1 MKQKSIKI
9 LKQIAKYIVF
19 FVMFYVFFKATT
31 IKASGFY
38 ALAFFVA
45 LMAAGQNA
53 IYLSPFFMLAAFLS
67 GTNVI
72 SLLLYLISLVVLIIT
87 FIIHKHLKRSYAKL
101 TLNFVLVGAL
111 VPFVVSEL
119 SLMPALFNLLNMGL
133 SLLFLKINFNF
144 LVAALNRQVCLK
156 LNTDEILSAMIF
168 LAVFASGLHGCV
180 FWSFPVGNILIYY
193 IVLICSFALNNVS
206 GLLIS
211 TSLAF
216 GCLLGGAS
224 ATCFVPIMLVC
235 ATSLIF
241 KKSGKWFTALGALF
255 AYAASIYFVNE
266 LNLILFS
273 SISFALSLGL
283 FLLTT
288 KTFVSEFSAFVN
300 GTSAYTP
307 SVLSYT
313 KASLKQKIDNTESV
327 INLVSNVLK
336 KNIKAEISIEDGK
349 EILSGELINTVCKK
363 CPNYSMCYALHND
376 TKTAVNNF
384 FGAGLVRGKITLLDI
399 PPFFVERCKNS
410 PVILNEVNGMIQK
423 FLKFN
428 VMQNGANEGTI
439 IASKQLDTVAGQ
451 LSKLSA
457 SLSDK
462 TVFNTKLEA
471 EVEKRLI
478 YKNLVPTRVFCVE
491 ENGRFVFTISFK
503 ESLVNIE
510 STIAEVVS
518 EVLKKPASVTMLNE
532 KTYSAIDA
540 PMCDCIF
547 GVATANKL
555 ESNESGDAYS
565 FFKMTDD
572 NALFALC
579 DGMGSG
585 ERASEISD
593 YALTLVESFYRAEFD
608 KEQIYSSI
616 NKLLV
621 MNSRD
626 EFCALDVCV
635 VDLFKRS
642 FSLYKL
648 GAPESYIKHSDSTEI
663 LNSGALPIGI
673 VDESTPKVET
683 RLLDFSDIV
692 VLVSDGISD
701 TFKNSVELKEFI
713 ERQTDTN
720 PQALA
725 DKILEECKVRN
736 KNALSDDST
745 VLAFRLFEK
754 KK

>member
-1 MKQKSIKI
+1 MKQKSKNA
-9 LKQIAKYIVF
+9 LKQIAKYLVF
-19 FVMFYVFFKATT
+19 FALFYIFFKAKT
-31 IKASGFY
+31 INAGDFY
-38 ALAFFVA
+38 SLAFFVA

-53 IYLSPFFMLAAFLS
+53 IYLSPLFMLAAFL
-67 GTNVI
+67 GGVNVM
-72 SLLLYLISLVVLIIT
+72 SLLLYLIALTVLIIV

-101 TLNFVLVGAL
+101 TLNFALLGAL
-111 VPFVVSEL
+111 VPFVFSEL
-119 SLMPALFNLLNMGL
+119 SLMPALFNLLNIGL
-133 SLLFLKINFNF
+133 SLLFLNVILNFV
-144 LVAALNRQVCLK
+144 VAALNRQVSLK
-156 LNTDEILSAMIF
+156 LNTDEVLSAMIF
-168 LAVFASGLHGCV
+168 LAVLASGLNNTV
-180 FWSFPVGNILIYY
+180 FLGFPAGSILIYY
-193 IVLICSFALNNVS
+193 FVLISSFALNNQS

-216 GCLLGGAS
+216 GCLLGGAN
-224 ATCFVPIMLVC
+224 ATCFIPIMLVC
-235 ATSLIF
+235 VITLIF
-241 KKSGKWFTALGALF
+241 KKSGKWLTALGVVF
-255 AYAASIYFVNE
+255 AYAASIYFVKE

-273 SISFALSLGL
+273 SICFVLAVGL
-283 FLLTT
+283 FLLST
-288 KTFVSEFSAFVN
+288 KTFVSEFGAFVN
-300 GTSAYTP
+300 GSQVYTP

-327 INLVSNVLK
+327 INLVSTVLK
-336 KNIKAEISIEDGK
+336 KNIKAEISIDDGK
-349 EILSGELINTVCKK
+349 EILSSELINTVCKK
-363 CPNYSMCYALHND
+363 CPNFSFCHALHND
-376 TKTAVNNF
+376 TKTAINNF

-399 PPFFVERCKNS
+399 PPFFTERCKNT
-410 PVILNEVNGMIQK
+410 PVILNEVNSMVQK

-428 VMQNGANEGTI
+428 VMQNGANEGTL

-451 LSKLSA
+451 LNKLSA
-457 SLSDK
+457 SLGDK

-503 ESLVNIE
+503 ESLVNAE
-510 STIAEVVS
+510 STIAEVVG

-547 GVATANKL
+547 GVATACKL
-555 ESNESGDAYS
+555 ESSESGDAYS

-648 GAPESYIKHSDSTEI
+648 GAPESYIKHADSAEV

-683 RLLDFSDIV
+683 RLIDFNDIV
-692 VLVSDGISD
+692 VLVSDGVSD

-725 DKILEECKVRN
+725 DKILEECKARN
-736 KNALSDDST
+736 KNALPDDT
-745 VLAFRLFEK
+745 TILAFRLFEK